1 MNRPPSTLP
10 LAALRAFEAAARLG
24 SFTKAAGELAMT
36 QAAVSYQV
44 KRLEQLLGAVL
55 FKRVGRQVQL
65 TAAGQRLS
73 ASASEAFALLRTAC
87 ANVTEQ
93 KHGRIWITAL
103 PTVASNWLVPRLGD
117 FHAKHPQY
125 ALQLDASIDAQDF
138 RVSQF
143 DVGIRTGAGK
153 WPGCHSIRLFPSDY
167 TVVCAP
173 ELVEGGCISTPRD
186 LLRLPLFGR
195 RSWWL
200 DWLSEA
206 GLSDEECASIRASDL
221 GTQPSEVTAALMQR
235 GAAMV
240 TSRFFARELRAGTLR
255 QPFALVR
262 MRDDPYWLVN
272 RAGEQTFP
280 NVRHFTRWLLEQI
293 GDDRIDS

>member
-1 MNRPPSTLP
+1 MTRSTPQLP
-10 LAALRAFEAAARLG
+10 LPALRAFEAAARLG
-24 SFTKAAGELAMT
+24 SFTKAANELAMT

-44 KRLEQLLGAVL
+44 KRLEQRLGVVL
-55 FKRVGRQVQL
+55 FKRGGRQVQL
-65 TAAGQRLS
+65 TPAGQRLS
-73 ASASEAFALLRTAC
+73 VSASEAFALLRTAC
-87 ANVTEQ
+87 ANAAEQ

-125 ALQLDASIDAQDF
+125 ALQLDASIDAQDL

-143 DVGIRTGAGK
+143 DVGIRTGAGN
-153 WPGCHSIRLFPSDY
+153 WPGCHSTRLFPSDY

-173 ELVEGGCISTPRD
+173 KLVAAGDISTPRD
-186 LLRLPLFGR
+186 LLRIPLFGR

-200 DWLSEA
+200 DWLSQA

-240 TSRFFARELRAGTLR
+240 TRRFFARELRAGTLK
-255 QPFALVR
+255 QPFALIGT
-262 MRDDPYWLVN
+262 RDDAYWLVN
-272 RAGEQTFP
+272 RAGEQAFP
-280 NVRHFTRWLLEQI
+280 NVRDFTRWLLEQI
-293 GDDRIDS
+293 EPAPS